1 MNMKDYIISEYI
13 KKMSVNDIIDFA
25 NKKGFNIPYSDAM
38 ILYSYKND
46 YQEFINGK
54 EDKIIKGLKE
64 KLSPNT
70 FKEAY
75 KLYLE
80 TKIKYL
86 K

>member
-1 MNMKDYIISEYI
+1 MQEYLISEYI
-13 KKMSVNDIIDFA
+13 KKMNIQDIINFS
-25 NKKGFNIPYSDAM
+25 KKKNIAITYSEAM
-38 ILYSYKND
+38 ILYTYAKKYYK
-46 YQEFINGK
+46 EFLHDNPTN
-54 EDKIIKGLKE
+54 IIKELKD

-80 TKIKYL
+80 AKIKYL

>member
-1 MNMKDYIISEYI
+1 MYEYLISEYI
-13 KKMSVNDIIDFA
+13 KKMSIDDIIKFA
-25 NKKGFNIPYSDAM
+25 DNKNISIPYSDAM
-38 ILYSYKND
+38 IIYTYAKKYYS
-46 YQEFINGK
+46 E
-54 EDKIIKGLKE
+54 IIKGNDYNIIKELKE

-80 TKIKYL
+80 AKIKYL